1 MPALG
6 TRAAAVLQLW
16 EATWLRRSGQQVCA
30 SQPDLRPPFHP
41 ICVCPA
47 EGQQAQEQQAGTSH
61 PSRAERAQR
70 RWEQHVPGSEDE
82 DDGSLSDD
90 GDDPD
95 LEAQMEVGLAV
106 VQQLAECSGNP
117 LLNSLHA
124 LGLRGA
130 HVCF

>member
-1 MPALG
+1 M
-6 TRAAAVLQLW
+6 AAAQW
-16 EATWLRRSGQQVCA
+16 AA
-30 SQPDLRPPFHP
+30 SLHLPARPTSTFHP

-130 HVCF
+130 HVCFWMRAWPGEPVLGWRHIC